1 MIWINFIHESWINRV
16 CVGVRRWF
24 RWWLVWSARCSRAT
38 ARAPSTAEASVCRS
52 PFLTSKTT
60 SSRISNSSTA
70 SYRRIRVRTTGLCR
84 PEPGFTWRRPCRR
97 SDAPA
102 TNQMSF
108 YWTVL
113 KDVCRRWCERRAA
126 AAGWRLFVCVNV
138 AGSKSQSLAC
148 VTVNNQ
154 PHRYRTPHVWQY
166 LISDPWV
173 SLYLHTFIKL
183 ELICVVYY
191 IIMSALNLLFHY

>member
-1 MIWINFIHESWINRV
+1 MWLCQTSQWVSEEVVTLRWCRFYLTHHLNKLHSWIVNHINRV

-70 SYRRIRVRTTGLCR
+70 SYRRIRVKTTGLCR

-97 SDAPA
+97 SDAQ
-102 TNQMSF
+102 TTHQRQIRWVF
-108 YWTVL
+108 IGL
-113 KDVCRRWCERRAA
+113 KTFADADVRDGPRLPDGDCVCECRRI
-126 AAGWRLFVCVNV
+126 
-138 AGSKSQSLAC
+138 K
-148 VTVNNQ
+148 
-154 PHRYRTPHVWQY
+154 
-166 LISDPWV
+166 V
-173 SLYLHTFIKL
+173 S
-183 ELICVVYY
+183 ESSVRDG
-191 IIMSALNLLFHY
+191 